1 MFVDQRSR
9 NGDGR
14 LFQRAD
20 RLLCLITEV
29 IGVCIYRD
37 SYRIY
42 AVLVSTGIIGKY
54 KPVPMY
60 HIYYVDV
67 RMPMV

>member
-1 MFVDQRSR
+1 MFVDQRST

-29 IGVCIYRD
+29 IGVCLSRVRYRA
-37 SYRIY
+37 Y

-54 KPVPMY
+54 EPVPMY
-60 HIYYVDV
+60 HT
-67 RMPMV
+67 